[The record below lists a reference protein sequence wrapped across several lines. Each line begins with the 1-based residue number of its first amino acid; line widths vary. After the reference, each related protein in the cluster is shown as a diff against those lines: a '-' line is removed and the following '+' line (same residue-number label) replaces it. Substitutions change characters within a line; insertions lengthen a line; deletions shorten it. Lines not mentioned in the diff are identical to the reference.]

1 MVKRLFDI
9 FFAINVLIFLSPIIL
24 SIALIIYTFDGK
36 PIIFKQLRVGKD
48 KKIFKFYKF
57 RTMSNEINPNH
68 NELDKI
74 TKLGRF
80 LRRSSLDELPTFY
93 NVLKGDIS
101 IVGPR
106 PLLEKYIDRYDSFQI
121 RRLEVK
127 PGVTGLAQI
136 KGRNTLSWEKKFD
149 YDIKYVD
156 NNNIF
161 IDIKIILLTILFVF
175 LRRGISPLDNE
186 IMSEFKGK
194 N

>member
-1 MVKRLFDI
+1 METFSRVVAFLLL
-9 FFAINVLIFLSPIIL
+9 LILMPIL
-24 SIALIIYTFDGK
+24 LIISLISLLTQGN
-36 PIIFKQLRVGKD
+36 PILFKQERVGFQL
-48 KKIFKFYKF
+48 KKFVLYKF

-68 NELDKI
+68 NELDRI